1 MSAGAFVNTFYST
14 DKGGTC
20 NMRVQPETLT
30 FSLQGTPEIG
40 PADQEASVK
49 VQGSRRS
56 TGIIAR
62 KVRVRFTG
70 TVPTGYLAGSTLSIP
85 ILTQVAYAAIS
96 KGDTGT
102 YLGSDIRVLGKTPE
116 YVN

>member
-1 MSAGAFVNTFYST
+1 MSAGAFTDTFYST

-20 NMRVQPETLT
+20 NIRLQPETIT
-30 FSLQGTPEIG
+30 FSLQGVPEVG
-40 PADQEASVK
+40 PADQEASAR

-56 TGIIAR
+56 FGIIAR

-70 TVPTGYLAGSTLSIP
+70 AVPTGYEPGSVLSIP
-85 ILTQVAYAAIS
+85 ILTQTAYAAIT
-96 KGDTGT
+96 KGDEGT
-102 YLGSDIRVLGKTPE
+102 YLGQPVRVLGKTPE